1 MDYRNFEGS
10 VKDIQ
15 NQIRQILDVQS
26 ELLSSSKS
34 FSVVYDILDSES
46 TRRNMIN
53 NLTKSLNL
61 HSQSSK
67 SFEAKKTQF
76 S

>member
-1 MDYRNFEGS
+1 MDRLQSMALYNLHAKFAEVKMDFRNFEGS

-34 FSVVYDILDSES
+34 F
-46 TRRNMIN
+46 
-53 NLTKSLNL
+53 
-61 HSQSSK
+61 
-67 SFEAKKTQF
+67 
-76 S
+76 